1 MTALFHGG
9 IPDLRVG
16 DVIEPGHARRSHDGC
31 PWCAARERGEAH
43 LGIDGPSLRQDRV
56 YVTPHRL
63 YAKFYASLWGRGDLY
78 RVEPIGEL
86 ERSIEDTVETF
97 MAPTVQVA
105 AVLDRVVLLTD
116 TERRRLIRE
125 WSVAD
130 AAELAGGQS

>member
-1 MTALFHGG
+1 M
-9 IPDLRVG
+9 
-16 DVIEPGHARRSHDGC
+16 
-31 PWCAARERGEAH
+31 
-43 LGIDGPSLRQDRV
+43 
-56 YVTPHRL
+56 TPHRL